1 VLNRSVKRALVVFE
15 FELSFGLLDQI
26 EPNLFV
32 NTLKVLQLEDIGLL
46 VEGKLVQEH
55 LFVLYIESA

>member
-15 FELSFGLLDQI
+15 FELPFGLLDQI
-26 EPNLFV
+26 KPNLFV

-46 VEGKLVQEH
+46 VEGKLVQEQ